1 MTFWLLVVTIVVR
14 NNLLNYLK
22 LLRKARV
29 VRFSRNS

>member
-1 MTFWLLVVTIVVR
+1 MTLWLLVVTIVVR

>member
-1 MTFWLLVVTIVVR
+1 MNFWLLVVTIVVR
-14 NNLLNYLK
+14 NNLLNYLE